1 MTHRRHR
8 LTIVQALV
16 LGAVAAI
23 VVAMPAGAASRAD
36 AGQSHTARA
45 LDVFPTELAL
55 PDAFLPEGIAI
66 GAQPYAYFGSRADGD
81 IYRVNL
87 VTGEG
92 STFSEGPGTPSL
104 GMKVDPRGRLFVAGG
119 SGGDAR
125 VIDTRTGVQLASYAF
140 GNAPTFV
147 NDVVVTRDAAW
158 FTDSQQALLYKVPL
172 GRAGSL
178 PDPTDVVQLPLGGE
192 YDHVPGMTNANGI
205 AETPDGQALLIV
217 QSATGLLFRVDPATG
232 DATQVVLGG
241 QALTNGDGLLLSG
254 RTLFVVQNR
263 LNQVAVVSLDREGTE
278 GEIVGLLTDPR
289 FDVPTTVAA
298 FGNRLYLPNARFTT
312 PPTPTT
318 PYNAVSIPKP

>member
-36 AGQSHTARA
+36 AGQSHTARG

-125 VIDTRTGVQLASYAF
+125 VIDTRTGGQLASYAF

-178 PDPTDVVQLPLGGE
+178 PDPADVRQLPLGGE
-192 YDHVPGMTNANGI
+192 YEQVHGDDECERDRRDPRRTGA
-205 AETPDGQALLIV
+205 ADRPDGDRSALPRRSGDGRRDTWSI
-217 QSATGLLFRVDPATG
+217 SEERCSRPATG
-232 DATQVVLGG
+232 CSCPVAR
-241 QALTNGDGLLLSG
+241 SSSC
-254 RTLFVVQNR
+254 RT
-263 LNQVAVVSLDREGTE
+263 G
-278 GEIVGLLTDPR
+278 
-289 FDVPTTVAA
+289 
-298 FGNRLYLPNARFTT
+298 
-312 PPTPTT
+312 
-318 PYNAVSIPKP
+318 

>member
-16 LGAVAAI
+16 LGAIAAI

-36 AGQSHTARA
+36 AGQSHTARG

-119 SGGDAR
+119 NGGDAR
-125 VIDTRTGVQLASYAF
+125 VIDTRTGEQLASYAF

-178 PDPTDVVQLPLGGE
+178 PDPADVLQLPLGGE
-192 YDHVPGMTNANGI
+192 YEQVTGTNANGI

-217 QSATGLLFRVDPATG
+217 QTATGLLFRVDPATG
-232 DATQVVLGG
+232 DATVVDLGG
-241 QALTNGDGLLLSG
+241 ALLTAGDGLLVSG
-254 RTLFVVQNR
+254 RTLLVVQNR
-263 LNQVAVVSLDREGTE
+263 LNQVAVVHLNREGTE
-278 GEIVGLLTDPR
+278 GEIVGTLTDPR

-318 PYNAVSIPKP
+318 PYTAVAIRKP